1 MNREQLAHV
10 VRAAATITGDGD
22 IVIIG
27 SSDGTFG
34 GMGSHKSFKPKDGPP
49 SEPPVGRNAEVGWHG
64 EKRSERDT

>member
-27 SSDGTFG
+27 SQSILGAADAGTLPDAVTMSMEADIAFRDDIDAAKADAVDG
-34 GMGSHKSFKPKDGPP
+34 
-49 SEPPVGRNAEVGWHG
+49 AI
-64 EKRSERDT
+64 

>member
-27 SSDGTFG
+27 SQSILGTSRRRRLAGGGHDVDGG
-34 GMGSHKSFKPKDGPP
+34 
-49 SEPPVGRNAEVGWHG
+49 
-64 EKRSERDT
+64 